1 MLLKMWVKGRTLR
14 MRSLTSMAER
24 EVVVVVNKV
33 LAMVSGLLGSLEIL
47 PLLLLLL
54 LLLLRVLV
62 LLVMVVRDDMLEIL
76 VLLARWYTH
85 THTHLRQR
93 IPAMCLFHRPYLL
106 QLHKRVSLLLP
117 LLGRRWRVRVLR
129 MTAIAH
135 DR

>member
-14 MRSLTSMAER
+14 MRPLTSMAER
-24 EVVVVVNKV
+24 EVVVVNKV

-47 PLLLLLL
+47 PLLLLL

-93 IPAMCLFHRPYLL
+93 IPAMCLFHRSYLF
-106 QLHKRVSLLLP
+106 QLHKRVSLLFP